1 MDEARLK
8 AEYGRITASLAC
20 EVTDDDYRAVAPR
33 VESLR
38 EMARI
43 ENRSVSLYDVNRK
56 EFLLKVDA
64 HIALLGYGSADAP
77 DINDVSRYHAMIHP
91 DDRAFLYDSEIK
103 MYEFLRAMPGAE
115 KKNYKLVYD
124 YRVRARDGRY
134 VRFLHQLALF
144 ELDRNH
150 NSWLMLVISDV
161 LASYPEDVPPR
172 RFLIDTRTKKECLF
186 GENSGA
192 SGDILT
198 KREREILSLVAEGLD
213 SRAIADRL
221 CVSAS
226 TVNNHRQRILEKTGA
241 RNVTQAIAWADRIG
255 LL

>member
-103 MYEFLRAMPGAE
+103 M
-115 KKNYKLVYD
+115 YKLVYD